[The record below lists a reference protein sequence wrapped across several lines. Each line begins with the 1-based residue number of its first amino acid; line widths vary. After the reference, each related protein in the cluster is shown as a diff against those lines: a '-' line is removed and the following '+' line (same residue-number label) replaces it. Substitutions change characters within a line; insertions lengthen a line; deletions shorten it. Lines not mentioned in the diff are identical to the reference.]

1 MGGSKNQTVTQKTEI
16 PKHIIQATKGSDVT
30 SAAFKDEQ
38 QALMDYYGIQ
48 PGYQR
53 PIPGPIPGPVV
64 PFAVGGPVSAGLGS
78 MPQARQAMTAL
89 RGPQGMPPMSMARP
103 GMPSPQ
109 INPSDLSA
117 PAMSYY
123 MAQGAQQ
130 GGMPAYAQGGYIQGP
145 GTGRSDSIPAT
156 IHQNGVPVQDAA
168 LSDGEFV
175 MTERAV
181 RGAGNGDREAGAARM
196 YEMMRRFEGRR

>member
-1 MGGSKNQTVTQKTEI
+1 MGGSSKKQEVTQKTEI

-30 SAAFKDEQ
+30 SAAFQNEQ

-48 PGYQR
+48 PR
-53 PIPGPIPGPVV
+53 
-64 PFAVGGPVSAGLGS
+64 FAVGGPVSAGIGS
-78 MPQARQAMTAL
+78 MPQARQAMVAL

-109 INPSDLSA
+109 FNPLDLSS
-117 PAMSYY
+117 PALSYY

-130 GGMPAYAQGGYIQGP
+130 GGMTGYARGGYIQGP

-196 YEMMRRFEGRR
+196 YEMMRRFEGRG

>member
-1 MGGSKNQTVTQKTEI
+1 MGGSSRKQEVTQKTEI
-16 PKHIIQATKGSDVT
+16 PAHIIQATKGSDVT
-30 SAAFKDEQ
+30 SAAFQNEQ

-48 PGYQR
+48 PR
-53 PIPGPIPGPVV
+53 
-64 PFAVGGPVSAGLGS
+64 FAVGGPVSAGLGS
-78 MPQARQAMTAL
+78 MPQAQQAMMSL
-89 RGPQGMPPMSMARP
+89 RGPQGMPPMGMARP
-103 GMPSPQ
+103 GLPVPGMSSATLPAPFASPQ
-109 INPSDLSA
+109 VNPLDLSS
-117 PAMSYY
+117 PAMGYY

-130 GGMPAYAQGGYIQGP
+130 GGMTGYAQGGYIQGP

-196 YEMMRRFEGRR
+196 YEMMRRFEGRG

>member
-1 MGGSKNQTVTQKTEI
+1 MG
-16 PKHIIQATKGSDVT
+16 
-30 SAAFKDEQ
+30 
-38 QALMDYYGIQ
+38 
-48 PGYQR
+48 
-53 PIPGPIPGPVV
+53 
-64 PFAVGGPVSAGLGS
+64 
-78 MPQARQAMTAL
+78 
-89 RGPQGMPPMSMARP
+89 
-103 GMPSPQ
+103 
-109 INPSDLSA
+109 
-117 PAMSYY
+117 YY

-130 GGMPAYAQGGYIQGP
+130 GGMTGYAQGGYIQGP

>member
-1 MGGSKNQTVTQKTEI
+1 MGGSRNQTVTQKTEI
-16 PKHIIQATKGSDVT
+16 PKHIIQATKGSDIT
-30 SAAFKDEQ
+30 SAAFQKEQ
-38 QALMDYYGIQ
+38 QALLDYYGGVQ
-48 PGYQR
+48 TQ
-53 PIPGPIPGPVV
+53 
-64 PFAVGGPVSAGLGS
+64 FAVGGPVSAGIGS
-78 MPQARQAMTAL
+78 MPQAQRAMMYVGGP
-89 RGPQGMPPMSMARP
+89 RGVPPMA
-103 GMPSPQ
+103 GASPTLF
-109 INPSDLSA
+109 NPLDLSS
-117 PAMSYY
+117 PALSYY

-130 GGMPAYAQGGYIQGP
+130 DRIQGYAQGGYIQGP

-196 YEMMRRFEGRR
+196 YEMMRRFEGRG

>member
-1 MGGSKNQTVTQKTEI
+1 MGGPKRQEVTQKTEI
-16 PKHIIQATKGSDVT
+16 PEHILQATRGSSV
-30 SAAFKDEQ
+30 SSPEFQNEQ
-38 QALMDYYGIQ
+38 QAIRDYYGLQ
-48 PGYQR
+48 SGY
-53 PIPGPIPGPVV
+53 
-64 PFAVGGPVSAGLGS
+64 AVGGPVSAGLGS
-78 MPQARQAMTAL
+78 MPQAQQAMMAL
-89 RGPQGMPPMSMARP
+89 RGPQGMPPMGMARP
-103 GMPSPQ
+103 GLPVPGMSSATLPAPFASPQ
-109 INPSDLSA
+109 VNLQDLSS

-130 GGMPAYAQGGYIQGP
+130 SGMPAYAQGGYIEGP

-196 YEMMRRFEGRR
+196 YNMMRRFEGRG